1 MEGAVIK
8 VIGLGGAGNNAVN
21 RMIEAG
27 LSGVEFIAANTDA
40 QVLAKS
46 LADHRIQLGEKLTRG
61 LGAGANPEIGE
72 KAALEAE
79 DLIAEA
85 LEGADLVF
93 ITAGMGGGTGTG
105 SAPVVADIAK
115 RLGALTVAVVTRPFS
130 FEGPKRMR
138 AAEEGIKK
146 LKERVDAMVV
156 VQNDRLLSAVDKKM
170 TLKDAFLIADRVLYH
185 GVKGITD
192 VINLPGLINVDFAT
206 LRQAFGPR
214 GGKTLFGLGEGR
226 GETAVPDALNSLK
239 LCPLLHTPDFA
250 RKADRLLVNI
260 IGGPD
265 LTLPRVNE
273 IMSAVTEQFGRESHI
288 TMGAVIDENLAGRVE
303 LSVIG
308 TSDLGGRAAPGR
320 RAVLP
325 PARPRVQAAAPAGA
339 KPAEP
344 VYFAVTSV
352 TVTNSPAGASPL
364 VAQEEFGFGEVES
377 RGHFEKTDRNLFD
390 GHDLDVPTY
399 LRKGI
404 KISLEK

>member
-46 LADHRIQLGEKLTRG
+46 LADIRIQLGERLTRG

-72 KAALEAE
+72 KAALESE

-93 ITAGMGGGTGTG
+93 LTAGMGGGTGTG

-130 FEGPKRMR
+130 FEGPKRLKV
-138 AAEEGIKK
+138 AEEGIRK
-146 LKERVDAMVV
+146 LKDRVDAMVV

-192 VINLPGLINVDFAT
+192 VINLPGLINVDFADVKA
-206 LRQAFGPR
+206 LLEGAGQVLMGIGAGR
-214 GGKTLFGLGEGR
+214 GEGR
-226 GETAVPDALNSLK
+226 VEEAAKTATMS
-239 LCPLLHTPDFA
+239 PLLERSIEGA
-250 RKADRLLVNI
+250 KRLLLNVV
-260 IGGPD
+260 GSED
-265 LTLPRVNE
+265 LSLMEAALVVERVREATGNE
-273 IMSAVTEQFGRESHI
+273 DVDILYGVTYDERAQDELR
-288 TMGAVIDENLAGRVE
+288 VIL
-303 LSVIG
+303 I
-308 TSDLGGRAAPGR
+308 AA
-320 RAVLP
+320 
-325 PARPRVQAAAPAGA
+325 
-339 KPAEP
+339 
-344 VYFAVTSV
+344 
-352 TVTNSPAGASPL
+352 
-364 VAQEEFGFGEVES
+364 GFGESAVVKPVRS
-377 RGHFEKTDRNLFD
+377 PAPTLHDDIRNLEIPAFLRYGD
-390 GHDLDVPTY
+390 EDLP
-399 LRKGI
+399 LGQ
-404 KISLEK
+404 SA